1 MNFKNLINKIASTS
15 EPNNAADFDPL
26 RPELSVQWNPS
37 EDELYQNNIG
47 ETVDVEQPNW
57 WDKNKNTVKTVGY
70 TAGGGLTG
78 AVLGKLIQGEEGSNL
93 WPILLGLIGAGSGYA
108 AANPD
113 QLKGLYNSIVNRG

>member
-1 MNFKNLINKIASTS
+1 MLI
-15 EPNNAADFDPL
+15 NNAADFDPL